1 LFDPDLKLKKRF
13 LMDPNNWISL
23 EAFLKIIERFKRS
36 YNDPKIMRAVG
47 RMINKLNL
55 FGSLSTIFYLL
66 GNPETFVKKFPLYS
80 TYLFKIY
87 RFKLLYTTPNTAIIE
102 ETLSSEFTTAQKTKD
117 LCMLLQGFFSSIPS
131 LWGLADAKVHESH
144 CVVSIQNLGII
155 DSKIY
160 KVDLKN
166 NVWEYDLISGIWE
179 KEGRIIGTLN
189 KDKSFRLK
197 NTLYGSKSCIYR
209 ISWETDK
216 TWYEE
221 PFKSPSKRKILQRR
235 LIEDLE
241 NQIRQ
246 LEKKYDEIRQLT
258 LHLESEVKKRT
269 VSLEKTCDE
278 LKSSYEKLKEE
289 HFHAS
294 IHHKI
299 LGVRQFTSEILPIF
313 TKPTKA
319 LIEGAKHI
327 KSELRNIKSIEWL
340 EKIIKDLLHAQNLI
354 KHLTSVIHEK
364 EFKKEVL
371 HLAHLLADAL
381 EKTRKKFS
389 FQNIQVIKEL
399 NFLLPPV
406 EGDFE
411 KLSEAFSNIIQ
422 NAIEAMPSGG
432 TLKISAEIYKENSQ
446 NWIKVQFSDTGYG
459 ILEENIKRVFEP
471 FFTTKESS
479 ANLGLGLTFS
489 YAIISHHN
497 GKVRLQSKLDEGTV
511 LTVLLPPAKSLY
523 T

>member
-1 LFDPDLKLKKRF
+1 
-13 LMDPNNWISL
+13 
-23 EAFLKIIERFKRS
+23 
-36 YNDPKIMRAVG
+36 
-47 RMINKLNL
+47 
-55 FGSLSTIFYLL
+55 
-66 GNPETFVKKFPLYS
+66 
-80 TYLFKIY
+80 
-87 RFKLLYTTPNTAIIE
+87 
-102 ETLSSEFTTAQKTKD
+102 
-117 LCMLLQGFFSSIPS
+117 
-131 LWGLADAKVHESH
+131 
-144 CVVSIQNLGII
+144 
-155 DSKIY
+155 
-160 KVDLKN
+160 
-166 NVWEYDLISGIWE
+166 
-179 KEGRIIGTLN
+179 
-189 KDKSFRLK
+189 
-197 NTLYGSKSCIYR
+197 
-209 ISWETDK
+209 
-216 TWYEE
+216 
-221 PFKSPSKRKILQRR
+221 
-235 LIEDLE
+235 
-241 NQIRQ
+241 